1 MKKSKTNRR
10 GHGALGQGA
19 FTLLE
24 LLVVIGIIAVLTS
37 ITLPAMKGLGR
48 SATNKGA
55 TRQLLEDLRFARQV
69 ALRNRSTVYVVFTP
83 TNIWDIIKN
92 VDSEIL
98 PPRKKDPRL
107 LSLTNMLEK
116 QFSGYAI
123 MSMRSV
129 GDQPGQSH
137 PNYLTEWKRLPAG
150 MLIAPYKFMAWRKG
164 VNEYRRGDEYTDG
177 FLKDH
182 FFGHAPQMPQ
192 IPFPLADSSPARLPH
207 VAFNSRGQL
216 VKRDGFGKL
225 VPAGRDEIIPFIEGS
240 VFHDRDRYGN
250 YRPGRPDVL
259 ATGGFDDEKRL
270 LDVWKFMTPA
280 EKKETPWEQFRRENW
295 YHGKIVV
302 NHITGR
308 ARVETDRLVEV
319 GNIE

>member
-1 MKKSKTNRR
+1 MNDSRTNRWR
-10 GHGALGQGA
+10 STTTGQARRAGLGA

-24 LLVVIGIIAVLTS
+24 LLVVVGIIAVLTS

-48 SATNKGA
+48 SATSKGA
-55 TRQLLEDLRFARQV
+55 TRQLMEDLRYARQI

-92 VDSEIL
+92 VDREML

-116 QFSGYAI
+116 QFSGYAV
-123 MSMRSV
+123 MSMRPV
-129 GDQPGQSH
+129 GAQPGQSH
-137 PNYLTEWKRLPAG
+137 PNYLTEWKKLPDG
-150 MLIAPYKFMAWRKG
+150 MLSAPYKFMAWRKG
-164 VNEYRRGDEYTDG
+164 VNEYKRGDEYSDG
-177 FLKDH
+177 FLRDH
-182 FFGHAPQMPQ
+182 FFGHSPQPPLV
-192 IPFPLADSSPARLPH
+192 PFPLADSSPARLPH

-225 VPAGRDEIIPFIEGS
+225 VPAGRDEIIPLVEGS
-240 VFHDRDRYGN
+240 IFHERDRFGN
-250 YRPGRPDVL
+250 YRPTRPDVL
-259 ATGGFDDEKRL
+259 ATGGFSEVAQR
-270 LDVWKFMTPA
+270 
-280 EKKETPWEQFRRENW
+280 W
-295 YHGKIVV
+295 YHTRIRV

-308 ARVETDRLVEV
+308 AMVETDPFLEV

>member
-1 MKKSKTNRR
+1 MKKLNTNRR
-10 GHGALGQGA
+10 RHEALGQGA

-24 LLVVIGIIAVLTS
+24 LLVVTGIIAVLVS

-55 TRQLLEDLRFARQV
+55 TRQLVEDLRFARQV

-92 VDSEIL
+92 VDKEML

-150 MLIAPYKFMAWRKG
+150 MLIAPYKFMNWRKG
-164 VNEYRRGDEYTDG
+164 KDEYRRGDEYTDG
-177 FLKDH
+177 FQRDH
-182 FFGHAPQMPQ
+182 FFGHAPQMPL

-216 VKRDGFGKL
+216 VKRNGFGKL
-225 VPAGRDEIIPFIEGS
+225 VPAGRNEIIPFVEGS
-240 VFHDRDRYGN
+240 VFHDRDRFGN
-250 YRPGRPDVL
+250 YRPGWPDVL
-259 ATGGFDDEKRL
+259 ATGGFGYDEVRL
-270 LDVWKFMTPA
+270 IELWNDMPPA
-280 EKKETPWEQFRRENW
+280 EKQGMDWEQFRRKNR
-295 YHGKIVV
+295 YHSKIVI

-308 ARVETDRLVEV
+308 ARVETAAAATID
-319 GNIE
+319 

>member
-1 MKKSKTNRR
+1 MKDSGTNRR
-10 GHGALGQGA
+10 RHGALGQGA

-55 TRQLLEDLRFARQV
+55 TRQLVEDLRLARQV

-92 VDSEIL
+92 VDKEML

-137 PNYLTEWKRLPAG
+137 PNYLTKWKRLPAG
-150 MLIAPYKFMAWRKG
+150 MLIAPYKFTNWRK
-164 VNEYRRGDEYTDG
+164 GDEYTDG
-177 FLKDH
+177 FQKDH
-182 FFGHAPQMPQ
+182 FEGQAPQVPL

-216 VKRDGFGKL
+216 VKRDRHGKL
-225 VPAGRDEIIPFIEGS
+225 VPAGRNEIIPFVEGS
-240 VFHDRDRYGN
+240 VFHDRDRFGN
-250 YRPGRPDVL
+250 YRPGWPDVL
-259 ATGGFDDEKRL
+259 ATGGFGYDEARL
-270 LDVWKFMTPA
+270 IELWNDMPPA
-280 EKKETPWEQFRRENW
+280 EKQRMTWDQFRRKNR
-295 YHGKIVV
+295 YHSKIVI

-308 ARVETDRLVEV
+308 ARVETAAAATID
-319 GNIE
+319 

>member
-1 MKKSKTNRR
+1 MNDSRTNRWQAETA
-10 GHGALGQGA
+10 GQALGQARRAGLDA

-24 LLVVIGIIAVLTS
+24 LLVVIGIIALLTS
-37 ITLPAMKGLGR
+37 ISLPAMKGLGR
-48 SATNKGA
+48 SATQKGA
-55 TRQLLEDLRFARQV
+55 TRQLVEDLRYARQI

-83 TNIWDIIKN
+83 TNIWEIIKD
-92 VDSEIL
+92 VDREQL

-129 GDQPGQSH
+129 GDQPGRSH
-137 PNYLTEWKRLPAG
+137 PNYLTEWKRLPKG

-164 VNEYRRGDEYTDG
+164 VHEYKRGDEYDDG
-177 FLKDH
+177 FLRDH
-182 FFGHAPQMPQ
+182 FYGHPPQSPL

-225 VPAGRDEIIPFIEGS
+225 VPAGRDEIIPLVEGS
-240 VFHDRDRYGN
+240 VLHERDRFGN
-250 YRPGRPDVL
+250 YRPARPDVL
-259 ATGGFDDEKRL
+259 ATGGFSDL
-270 LDVWKFMTPA
+270 A
-280 EKKETPWEQFRRENW
+280 EHW
-295 YHGKIVV
+295 YHTRIRV
-302 NHITGR
+302 NHLTGR
-308 ARVETDRLVEV
+308 ARVEPDAGLEV
-319 GNIE
+319 GNIR

>member
-1 MKKSKTNRR
+1 MKNSGTNRR
-10 GHGALGQGA
+10 WHGALGQGA

-55 TRQLLEDLRFARQV
+55 TRQLVEDLRFARQV

-92 VDSEIL
+92 VDSEML

-129 GDQPGQSH
+129 GDQPGQSQ
-137 PNYLTEWKRLPAG
+137 PNFLTEWKRLPAG

-164 VNEYRRGDEYTDG
+164 ENEYRRGDEYTDG
-177 FLKDH
+177 FQKDH
-182 FFGHAPQMPQ
+182 FFGHAPQVPL

-216 VKRDGFGKL
+216 VKRNGFGKL
-225 VPAGRDEIIPFIEGS
+225 VPAGRNEIIPFVEGS
-240 VFHDRDRYGN
+240 VFHDRDRFGN
-250 YRPGRPDVL
+250 YRPGWPDVL
-259 ATGGFDDEKRL
+259 ATGGFDDEARL
-270 LDVWKFMTPA
+270 IEVWNDMTPA
-280 EKKETPWEQFRRENW
+280 EKQGMTWDLFRRKNQ
-295 YHGKIVV
+295 YHSKIVV

-308 ARVETDRLVEV
+308 ARVEAAAATTVDSK
-319 GNIE
+319 

>member
-1 MKKSKTNRR
+1 MNDSRTNRWR
-10 GHGALGQGA
+10 STTTGQARRAGLGA

-24 LLVVIGIIAVLTS
+24 LLVVVGIIAVLTS

-48 SATNKGA
+48 SATSKGA
-55 TRQLLEDLRFARQV
+55 TRQLMEDLRYARQI
-69 ALRNRSTVYVVFTP
+69 ALRNRSTVYVVFTH

-92 VDSEIL
+92 VDREML

-116 QFSGYAI
+116 QFSGYAV
-123 MSMRSV
+123 MSMRSG

-137 PNYLTEWKRLPAG
+137 PNYLTEWKKLPDG

-164 VNEYRRGDEYTDG
+164 VNEYKRGDEYSDG
-177 FLKDH
+177 FLRDH
-182 FFGHAPQMPQ
+182 FFGHSPQPPLV
-192 IPFPLADSSPARLPH
+192 PFPLADSSPARLPH

-225 VPAGRDEIIPFIEGS
+225 VPAGRDEIIPLVEGS
-240 VFHDRDRYGN
+240 IFHERDRFGN
-250 YRPGRPDVL
+250 YRPTRPDVL
-259 ATGGFDDEKRL
+259 ATGGFSEVAQR
-270 LDVWKFMTPA
+270 
-280 EKKETPWEQFRRENW
+280 W
-295 YHGKIVV
+295 YHTRIRV

-308 ARVETDRLVEV
+308 AMVETDPFLEV

>member
-1 MKKSKTNRR
+1 MKKLNTNRR
-10 GHGALGQGA
+10 RHEALGQGA

-24 LLVVIGIIAVLTS
+24 LLVVTGIIAVLVS

-55 TRQLLEDLRFARQV
+55 TRQLVEDLRFARQV

-92 VDSEIL
+92 VDKEML

-137 PNYLTEWKRLPAG
+137 PNYLTKWKRLPAG
-150 MLIAPYKFMAWRKG
+150 MLIAPYKFMDWRKG
-164 VNEYRRGDEYTDG
+164 QDEYRRGDEYTDG
-177 FLKDH
+177 FQKDH
-182 FFGHAPQMPQ
+182 FEGQAPQMPL

-216 VKRDGFGKL
+216 VKRDRDGKL
-225 VPAGRDEIIPFIEGS
+225 VPAGRNEIIPFVEGS
-240 VFHDRDRYGN
+240 VFHDRDRFGN
-250 YRPGRPDVL
+250 YRPGWPDVL
-259 ATGGFDDEKRL
+259 ATGGFGYDEARL
-270 LDVWKFMTPA
+270 IELWNDMPPA
-280 EKKETPWEQFRRENW
+280 EKQGMDWEQFRRKNR
-295 YHGKIVV
+295 YHSKIVI

-308 ARVETDRLVEV
+308 ARVETAAAATID
-319 GNIE
+319 

>member
-1 MKKSKTNRR
+1 MNDSRTNRWR
-10 GHGALGQGA
+10 STTTGQARRAGLGA

-24 LLVVIGIIAVLTS
+24 LLVVVGIIAVLTS

-48 SATNKGA
+48 SATSKGA
-55 TRQLLEDLRFARQV
+55 TRQLMEDLKYARQI

-92 VDSEIL
+92 VDNEML

-116 QFSGYAI
+116 QFSGYAV

-137 PNYLTEWKRLPAG
+137 PNYLTDWKKLPDG

-164 VNEYRRGDEYTDG
+164 VNEYKRGDEYSDG
-177 FLKDH
+177 FLRDH
-182 FFGHAPQMPQ
+182 FFGHSPQPPLV
-192 IPFPLADSSPARLPH
+192 PFPLADSSPARLPH

-225 VPAGRDEIIPFIEGS
+225 VPAGRDEIIPLVEGS
-240 VFHDRDRYGN
+240 IFHERDRFGN
-250 YRPGRPDVL
+250 YRSTRPDVL
-259 ATGGFDDEKRL
+259 ATGGFSEVAQR
-270 LDVWKFMTPA
+270 
-280 EKKETPWEQFRRENW
+280 W
-295 YHGKIVV
+295 YHTRIRV

-308 ARVETDRLVEV
+308 AMVETDPFLEV

>member
-1 MKKSKTNRR
+1 MKKLNTNRR
-10 GHGALGQGA
+10 WHEALGQGA

-24 LLVVIGIIAVLTS
+24 LLVVTGIIAVLVS

-55 TRQLLEDLRFARQV
+55 TRQLVEDLRFARQV

-92 VDSEIL
+92 VDSEML

-164 VNEYRRGDEYTDG
+164 ENEYRRGHEYTDG
-177 FLKDH
+177 FQKDH
-182 FFGHAPQMPQ
+182 FFGQPPQMPL

-216 VKRDGFGKL
+216 VKRNGFGKL
-225 VPAGRDEIIPFIEGS
+225 VPAGRNEIIPFVEGS
-240 VFHDRDRYGN
+240 VFHDRDRFGN
-250 YRPGRPDVL
+250 YRPGWPDVL
-259 ATGGFDDEKRL
+259 ATGGFGYDEVRL
-270 LDVWKFMTPA
+270 IELWNDMPPA
-280 EKKETPWEQFRRENW
+280 EKQGMDWEQFRRKNR
-295 YHGKIVV
+295 YHSKIVI

-308 ARVETDRLVEV
+308 ARVETAAAATID
-319 GNIE
+319 

>member
-1 MKKSKTNRR
+1 MDDSRTNRR
-10 GHGALGQGA
+10 RPATTGQALGQARRAGLGA

-24 LLVVIGIIAVLTS
+24 LLVVIGIIALLTS

-48 SATNKGA
+48 SATSKGA
-55 TRQLLEDLRFARQV
+55 MRQLVEDLRYARQI

-92 VDSEIL
+92 VDREML

-116 QFSGYAI
+116 QFSGYAV

-129 GDQPGQSH
+129 GDQPGRSH
-137 PNYLTEWKRLPAG
+137 PNYLTEWKKLPDG
-150 MLIAPYKFMAWRKG
+150 MLIAPYKFMAWRMGK
-164 VNEYRRGDEYTDG
+164 NDYRRDQGHEYSDG
-177 FLKDH
+177 FLRDH
-182 FFGHAPQMPQ
+182 FYGHPPQLPL

-216 VKRDGFGKL
+216 VERDRDGRL
-225 VPAGRDEIIPFIEGS
+225 VPVGRDEIIPLVEGS
-240 VFHDRDRYGN
+240 IFHERDRFGN
-250 YRPGRPDVL
+250 YRPTRPDVL
-259 ATGGFDDEKRL
+259 ATGGFSE
-270 LDVWKFMTPA
+270 VA
-280 EKKETPWEQFRRENW
+280 ERW
-295 YHGKIVV
+295 YHTWIRV

-308 ARVETDRLVEV
+308 ARVETDRKMEV
-319 GNIE
+319 GN

>member
-1 MKKSKTNRR
+1 MNDSRTNRWR
-10 GHGALGQGA
+10 STTTGQARRAGLGA

-24 LLVVIGIIAVLTS
+24 LLVVVGIIAVLTS

-48 SATNKGA
+48 SATSKGA
-55 TRQLLEDLRFARQV
+55 TRQLMEDLRYARQI

-92 VDSEIL
+92 VDREML

-116 QFSGYAI
+116 QFSGYAV

-137 PNYLTEWKRLPAG
+137 PNYLTDWKKLPDG

-164 VNEYRRGDEYTDG
+164 VHEYRRGDEYSDG
-177 FLKDH
+177 FLRDH
-182 FFGHAPQMPQ
+182 FFGHSPQPPLV
-192 IPFPLADSSPARLPH
+192 PFPLADSSPARLPH

-225 VPAGRDEIIPFIEGS
+225 VPAGRDEIIPLVEGS
-240 VFHDRDRYGN
+240 VFHERDRFGN
-250 YRPGRPDVL
+250 YRPTRPNVVL
-259 ATGGFDDEKRL
+259 TGGFSEVAQR
-270 LDVWKFMTPA
+270 
-280 EKKETPWEQFRRENW
+280 W
-295 YHGKIVV
+295 YHTRIRV

-308 ARVETDRLVEV
+308 AMVETDPFLEV